1 MESFKD
7 EDGYLKISLI
17 SILSQNS
24 SHFLAQLTIIILFIF
39 FLFLHL
45 FLLVGGYLLYN
56 IVVVFAIH

>member
-24 SHFLAQLTIIILFIF
+24 SHFLAQLTIIILFVF